1 MSQRNWPLALA
12 GSLFAAALLVSA
24 PSGLGRSWR
33 AAEAGSRY
41 LMSPWPLFAALL
53 FIAAAIKGEQGQG
66 SARLRAFALPVLATT
81 PALLLKVDC
90 YNPTWWLLPK
100 GLAAILLAGIAG
112 RELGRP
118 RTAAVLAL
126 VGLLAVGWAARAE
139 KLRREQ
145 EVANG
150 RVELLLR
157 ELADAIGRD
166 TAATARRRPSP
177 RPAPGPL
184 RVPGWQITTHGDWY
198 WGAGARF
205 GARSAAAALQRARAS
220 ASAWAV
226 VLRTVPSPDRSRQPA
241 VRAELTADG
250 GLTWVWPQGPPPA
263 VAARQVGAGG

>member
-1 MSQRNWPLALA
+1 
-12 GSLFAAALLVSA
+12 
-24 PSGLGRSWR
+24 
-33 AAEAGSRY
+33 
-41 LMSPWPLFAALL
+41 
-53 FIAAAIKGEQGQG
+53 
-66 SARLRAFALPVLATT
+66 LPVLATT

-166 TAATARRRPSP
+166 TAAHGPP
-177 RPAPGPL
+177 PAESAAWLQDRL

-198 WGAGARF
+198 WAPAPGLAPGPLRL
-205 GARSAAAALQRARAS
+205 RYSAPDAS

-226 VLRTVPSPDRSRQPA
+226 VLRTVPQPLIGRDSRPFE
-241 VRAELTADG
+241 AELTADG

>member
-184 RVPGWQITTHGDWY
+184 RVPGWQITTHGAGTGRRRPVWRPVRCGCATARPSLGLGLGRGPAD
-198 WGAGARF
+198 GA
-205 GARSAAAALQRARAS
+205 
-220 ASAWAV
+220 
-226 VLRTVPSPDRSRQPA
+226 TSPDRSRQPA